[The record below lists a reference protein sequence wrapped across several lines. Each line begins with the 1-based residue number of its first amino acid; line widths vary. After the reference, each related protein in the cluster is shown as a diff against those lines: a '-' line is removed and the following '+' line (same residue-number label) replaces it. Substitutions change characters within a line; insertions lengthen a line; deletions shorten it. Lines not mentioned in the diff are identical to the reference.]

1 MICGYNNIYELCS
14 NKYSYQYKNVI
25 FNSDNILQDDG
36 PLSVVIRTDNTTGEK
51 SIIGPYSETPIDD
64 CDLSAELETISEWGC
79 YQIFR
84 GVAQGYVNPPDIETY
99 RETQIANILQNY
111 NNILNNGIQIA
122 IDNRILVLS
131 GSLDDQI
138 SYRNTAVSAQTIYN
152 NNPDNVVPSITD
164 INKTIYKFNYSS
176 LNTIFQEYFRQIIYY
191 KNIKDFLITKVNQS
205 TTIDEINSNYWN
217 INLPIYATEVLVS
230 AKVEANN
237 SNRAPCINIPV
248 SVVSTP
254 TTIPCDQC
262 VPSSIDISVITNSY
276 EEALPDWICDS
287 FTAQTNIAL
296 SPTGT
301 EGDYTGTGNFST
313 YPWGSYI
320 TVNMSCQNNGYFYII
335 IEMLIGCHDPSNT
348 IGMGGILP
356 GVNAQALCGQ
366 NWQGSLSGGISGGGS
381 ISFTVN
387 GT

>member
-14 NKYSYQYKNVI
+14 NKYSYQYKNVV
-25 FNSDNILQDDG
+25 FNGDNILQDDG

-51 SIIGPYSETPIDD
+51 SIIGPYSKTPIDD

-84 GVAQGYVNPPDIETY
+84 GVAQGYISPPDIETY

-152 NNPDNVVPSITD
+152 DNPDNVMPSIAD
-164 INKTIYKFNYSS
+164 INKTTYKFNYLS
-176 LNTIFQEYFRQIIYY
+176 LNTIFQEYFRQIINY
-191 KNIKDFLITKVNQS
+191 KNLKDFLIAKVNQS
-205 TTIDEINSNYWN
+205 RTIDEINSNYWN
-217 INLPIYATEVLVS
+217 INLPIYATEVPANIKLD
-230 AKVEANN
+230 ANN
-237 SNRAPCINIPV
+237 NNRAPCINIPV

-262 VPSSIDISVITNSY
+262 VPGSIDISVNVARFESY
-276 EEALPDWICDS
+276 PDWVCDNLIS
-287 FTAQTNIAL
+287 QVNIIL
-296 SPTGT
+296 YEDT
-301 EGDYTGTGNFST
+301 EGHYIGMGSFSN
-313 YPWGSYI
+313 YSWGSSI
-320 TVNMSCQNNGYFYII
+320 DVNMTCENNGYFSVVVSI
-335 IEMLIGCHDPSNT
+335 LIGCHDPSSNYG
-348 IGMGGILP
+348 IGGIMP
-356 GVNAQALCGQ
+356 YMSTQALCGQ
-366 NWQGSLSGGISGGGS
+366 NWQGSLSGGNGGS
-381 ISFTVN
+381 TISFTLN
-387 GT
+387 PT